1 MTQRFTTSQW
11 VPFPVEQ
18 VFAFFADPANLPR
31 LMPGSLKTKVNATRL
46 VPPTGNT
53 DLAISS
59 RWTAAGVG
67 SEIDISFRPFPFV
80 PYRVRWTAR
89 IAEFV
94 WNDHFCDE
102 QLRGPFAS
110 FRHCHVIHAEARQG
124 VQGSLVDDEIEFRL
138 PFGVLGQAA
147 GLFVRLNLKTSFRQ
161 RQDQLLRML
170 SAELRNLTLSGPD
183 PQSELT
189 SYRLR
194 RAIAVQHVSI
204 DNQAGDAARVP
215 DVLRGIAVEDEN
227 IGAASGGNLPQ
238 LVPVELSA

>member
-1 MTQRFTTSQW
+1 MRLTHSLPQSSGCFFLPQSPNFCPAGSTQRCGSCSVRRSLPAAFFSSLSCANAWPTIIDMTQRFTTSQW

-170 SAELRNLTLSGPD
+170 SAEPKS
-183 PQSELT
+183 
-189 SYRLR
+189 
-194 RAIAVQHVSI
+194 A
-204 DNQAGDAARVP
+204 NQP
-215 DVLRGIAVEDEN
+215 
-227 IGAASGGNLPQ
+227 
-238 LVPVELSA
+238 